1 MLVQGPHSGGSGLK
15 AFHALA
21 YGSVLS
27 TYVLIV
33 IGAVVRSTGSGGACP
48 DWPTCNGQLI
58 PQLTGKVLIEYTHRL
73 FTLVVTAFMVLTT
86 LIVWMRSRSN
96 RGVLAFSSAS
106 FLALIVQII
115 LGMVTVN
122 SDLDPPVVTAH
133 LAVATAVFGLVLV
146 NAVLV
151 RNLELEAVQLESR
164 NGRRRVSSECHCY
177 AV

>member
-1 MLVQGPHSGGSGLK
+1 MKTLQV
-15 AFHALA
+15 LA

-33 IGAVVRSTGSGGACP
+33 IGAVVRSTASGDACP

-73 FTLVVTAFMVLTT
+73 FTLVVTAFVVLTT
-86 LIVWMRSRSN
+86 LTVWMRSRSN
-96 RGVLAFSSAS
+96 RGVLVFSTAS

-122 SDLDPPVVTAH
+122 SDLDPAVVTAH

-151 RNLELEAVQLESR
+151 KNLEVETIRLGSQLA
-164 NGRRRVSSECHCY
+164 H
-177 AV
+177 

>member
-1 MLVQGPHSGGSGLK
+1 MRPSQAQQDLCLWGLESLTRSLQI
-15 AFHALA
+15 LA

-33 IGAVVRSTGSGGACP
+33 IGAVVRSTSSGGACP

-58 PQLTGKVLIEYTHRL
+58 PQLIGKVLIEYTHRL
-73 FTLVVTAFMVLTT
+73 FTLVVTAFVVLTT
-86 LIVWMRSRSN
+86 LTVWMRSRSN
-96 RGVLAFSSAS
+96 RGVLAFSTAS
-106 FLALIVQII
+106 LLALIVQII

-122 SDLDPPVVTAH
+122 TDLDPAVVTAH
-133 LAVATAVFGLVLV
+133 LAIATAVFGLVLV

-164 NGRRRVSSECHCY
+164 IGR
-177 AV
+177 